1 MPQSFSLS
9 ALRAQVFEP
18 QTEGWSETVAINFSE
33 EIDGYVVNKETG
45 EKESA
50 KVKHLSVFIGDVIKA
65 LATNASVS
73 AFLAAK
79 SRDDKKKLIPVL
91 LAGATVS
98 FSRTHDEKEHEYLT
112 EDMVITISDAM
123 LARIEKSLDSLFGL

>member
-18 QTEGWSETVAINFSE
+18 QTEGWSESVSISFNE
-33 EIDGYVVNKETG
+33 EIDGYLIDKETG
-45 EKESA
+45 EKKEA

-65 LATNASVS
+65 LATNASVA

-91 LAGATVS
+91 LAGAKVD
-98 FSRTHDEKEHEYLT
+98 FNRTHDDKEHEWIT
-112 EDMVITISDAM
+112 DNIVITISDAM